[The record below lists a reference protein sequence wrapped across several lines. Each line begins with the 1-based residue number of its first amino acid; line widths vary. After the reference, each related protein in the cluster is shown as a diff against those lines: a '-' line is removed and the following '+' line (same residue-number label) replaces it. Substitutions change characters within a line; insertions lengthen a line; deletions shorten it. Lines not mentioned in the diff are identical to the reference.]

1 MHGVLESIYYGIPM
15 VGMPVFIDQG
25 DVLRRMLDEG
35 IGVGVDKQATGDE
48 LYDAIVEVR
57 DNDKYKK
64 NIDKLSAVFKDKRLF
79 AYSFMKNVFNLFF
92 RIHPQE
98 VAIDFLEFIGRTN
111 GAEHL
116 KVQSGHLNFV
126 QYYCIDVIIFL
137 FSTTSTLIYFI
148 FLLVKRCLFHAL
160 LGVEKIK
167 KD

>member
-1 MHGVLESIYYGIPM
+1 M

-79 AYSFMKNVFNLFF
+79 YNL
-92 RIHPQE
+92 
-98 VAIDFLEFIGRTN
+98 L
-111 GAEHL
+111 
-116 KVQSGHLNFV
+116 
-126 QYYCIDVIIFL
+126 
-137 FSTTSTLIYFI
+137 
-148 FLLVKRCLFHAL
+148 
-160 LGVEKIK
+160 
-167 KD
+167 

>member
-1 MHGVLESIYYGIPM
+1 MHGVLESIYYGVPM

-35 IGVGVDKQATGDE
+35 IGVGVDKQASGDE
-48 LYDAIVEVR
+48 LYSAIVEVR
-57 DNDKYKK
+57 DNIKYKK
-64 NIDKLSAVFKDKRLF
+64 NIDRLSAVFKDKR
-79 AYSFMKNVFNLFF
+79 
-92 RIHPQE
+92 IHPQE
-98 VAIDFLEFIGRTN
+98 VAINFLEFIGRTK

-137 FSTTSTLIYFI
+137 LSATFTLIYI
-148 FLLVKRCLFHAL
+148 PFLLFKSCLLNTL
-160 LGVEKIK
+160 LGVNKFK